1 MKNSTHP
8 FQIAYGDDSKYTGRY
23 VTDKITVG
31 SASLTDVQFALVDD
45 ATNVVSIP
53 GAPKSN
59 GIMGV
64 GFSTIEAGVKN
75 LNDTPYP
82 NFVQELKR
90 QNVIDTLAY
99 SLWLN
104 GKGTGST

>member
-1 MKNSTHP
+1 M
-8 FQIAYGDDSKYTGRY
+8 
-23 VTDKITVG
+23 TDKVTIG
-31 SASLTDVQFALVDD
+31 STSLTNVQFGLVDE

-53 GAPKSN
+53 GVPKSN

-64 GFSTIEAGVKN
+64 GFSTIEAGVKF

-104 GKGTGST
+104 GKGVR